1 MLFTLPSA
9 ISDSAAQPLNALS
22 AIDATD
28 EGSVTS
34 ARAEHPSNVLRPD
47 CGDARRND
55 RPGQRRT
62 PFESPVGDRRRIFE
76 ETDSAQLLITGQQ
89 GREFGGNIVGRAEIE
104 RRGTDCAASL
114 ATTDCNASAEIVCS
128 PTVRT

>member
-34 ARAEHPSNVLRPD
+34 ARAEHPSNVLGPTAATPD
-47 CGDARRND
+47 GTTAL
-55 RPGQRRT
+55 
-62 PFESPVGDRRRIFE
+62 V
-76 ETDSAQLLITGQQ
+76 SAVHPLKAPSAIDVAG
-89 GREFGGNIVGRAEIE
+89 A
-104 RRGTDCAASL
+104 DCAASL